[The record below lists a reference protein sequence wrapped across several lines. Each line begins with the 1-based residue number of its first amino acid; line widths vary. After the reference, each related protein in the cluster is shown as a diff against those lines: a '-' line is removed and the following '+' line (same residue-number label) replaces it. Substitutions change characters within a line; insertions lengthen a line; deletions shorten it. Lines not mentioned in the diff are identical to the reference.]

1 MPGGWKERQSGAA
14 GVSRLSLEWR
24 VQGVQIELVYFS
36 GCPNVDAARTAVRSA
51 LRSAGLPEAWRE
63 WDQTDPATPDGLCD
77 YASPTVL
84 VGGVDVTGAGP
95 GSGGLRC
102 CAGGAP
108 SAAAIGAALRTSPST

>member
-1 MPGGWKERQSGAA
+1 M
-14 GVSRLSLEWR
+14 SRLSPERR
-24 VQGVQIELVYFS
+24 VLDVQIDLVYFS
-36 GCPNVDAARTAVRSA
+36 GCPNVDAARAGVRAA
-51 LRSAGLPEAWRE
+51 LRSAGLPETWRE
-63 WDQTDPATPDGLCD
+63 WDQTDPATPDALCD

-108 SAAAIGAALRTSPST
+108 SAAAIGAALRTSPSA